1 MKLHAHG
8 PSSTVAAAIL
18 LLLAIIQTAVYAQ
31 EENSKDSEEDIV
43 DPRALAR
50 VLRAEIC
57 ASNTTQI
64 RDFYVEIIEE
74 EARNV
79 TYPSKQSKQLS
90 NETIDVWLCLILL
103 FVPWSLLDLL
113 SYSHMLTIFLAY

>member
-8 PSSTVAAAIL
+8 PSSTVAAAII
-18 LLLAIIQTAVYAQ
+18 LLLAIIQTAIYAQ
-31 EENSKDSEEDIV
+31 EENSKDSEENIV
-43 DPRALAR
+43 DPRALSR
-50 VLRAEIC
+50 MLRAEIC

-64 RDFYVEIIEE
+64 RDFYIEIIEE

-79 TYPSKQSKQLS
+79 TYPPKQSKQLS

-103 FVPWSLLDLL
+103 FITWSLLDDLVI
-113 SYSHMLTIFLAY
+113 LTCTLFF

>member
-8 PSSTVAAAIL
+8 LSSTVAAAIL
-18 LLLAIIQTAVYAQ
+18 LLLAIVQTAIYAQ
-31 EENSKDSEEDIV
+31 EENGKDSEENI

-64 RDFYVEIIEE
+64 QDFYIEIIEE

-90 NETIDVWLCLILL
+90 YETI
-103 FVPWSLLDLL
+103 
-113 SYSHMLTIFLAY
+113 